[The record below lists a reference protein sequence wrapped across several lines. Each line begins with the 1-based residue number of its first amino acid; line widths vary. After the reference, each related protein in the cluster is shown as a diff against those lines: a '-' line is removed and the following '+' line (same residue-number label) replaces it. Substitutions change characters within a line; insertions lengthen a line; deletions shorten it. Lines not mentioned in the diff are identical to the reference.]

1 MPTKQIITAL
11 LPLLLLILVS
21 AMAQSA
27 HADYYKYT
35 DGTGSVCITNKIE
48 SVPLKYR
55 ATMKVIREETLAAK
69 DKVKRPEPLRDAQP
83 VPAASAPAPAKTA
96 AAAEEPTSTY
106 SRLAARHAWFKPAL
120 IVGAVILLYL
130 IVRKIAAALPSA
142 LFARLLCIVFFLG
155 VFVFLYVSYTRY
167 LSSSYFTF
175 KTKMF
180 ALFEKSNRR
189 EAPEPG
195 ERPLPLP
202 DRGQADR

>member
-1 MPTKQIITAL
+1 MPLKSLIAAL
-11 LPLLLLILVS
+11 LPLLLTLFAAS
-21 AMAQSA
+21 AQTA

-48 SVPLKYR
+48 SVPPKYR

-69 DKVKRPEPLRDAQP
+69 DKVKRPEPLRDAKP
-83 VPAASAPAPAKTA
+83 VPAASAPAPAKA
-96 AAAEEPTSTY
+96 AAPAEEPTSTY
-106 SRLAARHAWFKPAL
+106 GQLAARYTWFKPAL

-130 IVRKIAAALPSA
+130 IVRKIAVALPSA

-155 VFVFLYVSYTRY
+155 VFVFLYVSYARY
-167 LSSSYFTF
+167 LSSSYYTF
-175 KTKMF
+175 KTKML

-189 EAPEPG
+189 EAPGPG
-195 ERPLPLP
+195 ELPLPLP